1 MSFYFKIARLVIL
14 LISFQESYQ
23 KSYQGPA
30 DYFALD
36 RIVAIFG
43 WGHKLPSCFGTFL
56 TSSHVITSASCILRL
71 SDAIAP
77 KSMDLPHKIT
87 NGLQMVEIYPNL
99 QK

>member
-14 LISFQESYQ
+14 LISFQESF
-23 KSYQGPA
+23 QGPV

-43 WGHKLPSCFGTFL
+43 WGHKLPSCFGTLL
-56 TSSHVITSASCILRL
+56 TSTHVITSASCILRL

-77 KSMDLPHKIT
+77 KSMDLPHDIKK
-87 NGLQMVEIYPNL
+87 GLQMVEIYPNL